1 MLPVTQHSGCDSVQ
15 HIPQMS
21 TIQRLRLRQ
30 WVLQASSHSRYTPLP
45 CAAAIKNNFAA
56 LQAVSS
62 GTYSLSALLLA
73 GVLSPALAVGE
84 FNPGS
89 AASVTASQPPSIP
102 NPTQGLTNF
111 EGLLIFAPVILY
123 GLFSIYRSKV
133 DQRAKVSCR
142 ARVVCVCCVLYC
154 EAFIA
159 TNHAPV

>member
-1 MLPVTQHSGCDSVQ
+1 
-15 HIPQMS
+15 MS

-30 WVLQASSHSRYTPLP
+30 WVLQASSNTAFMLLP
-45 CAAAIKNNFAA
+45 YSAELWHCYSAIAIQQFNTRVSV

-73 GVLSPALAVGE
+73 GILSPALAVGE

-133 DQRAKVSCR
+133 DQRAKVNCR
-142 ARVVCVCCVLYC
+142 AAAVLFAVSC
-154 EAFIA
+154 EALLSSDVLIFKDLG
-159 TNHAPV
+159 